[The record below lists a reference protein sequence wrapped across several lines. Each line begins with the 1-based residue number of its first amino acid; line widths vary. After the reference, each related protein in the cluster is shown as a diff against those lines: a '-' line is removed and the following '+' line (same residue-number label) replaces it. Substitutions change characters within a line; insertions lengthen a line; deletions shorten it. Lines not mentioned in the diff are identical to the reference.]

1 MSTIDKITQ
10 EALALP
16 KDLKIQ
22 LVEQLM
28 ESLESNIDEQ
38 IQSAWITEVKKRRDE
53 IIKGM
58 VEVIPGDE
66 ALAKVRQIIES

>member
-1 MSTIDKITQ
+1 MSLIDKITQ

-16 KDLKIQ
+16 TDLKIQ

-28 ESLESNIDEQ
+28 DNLESNIDKQ
-38 IQSAWITEVKKRRDE
+38 IESAWITEAKQRRDE
-53 IIKGM
+53 IINGM
-58 VEVIPGDE
+58 VEIIPGDE

>member
-1 MSTIDKITQ
+1 MSPIDKITQ

-38 IQSAWITEVKKRRDE
+38 IQSAWIAEVKQRRDE

-66 ALAKVRQIIES
+66 ALAQVRQIIEL

>member
-1 MSTIDKITQ
+1 MSPIDKITQ

-38 IQSAWITEVKKRRDE
+38 IQSAWIGEVKQRRDE

-66 ALAKVRQIIES
+66 ALAQVRQIIEL